1 MTSKPN
7 YGIDAPTV
15 VRNLILIG
23 GLVIVVSLVTNLL
36 PFIWT
41 GISLVAAGC
50 LMLLASLFHKLRLR
64 DTIINSLNLRGG
76 EQILDVGCG
85 HGLMLIGAAKKL
97 KTGKATGIDIWQ
109 KEDQAGNSPEATLK
123 NIEAENVGSC
133 VELKD
138 ADARNLPFADET
150 FDVIVSSFA
159 LHNIY
164 DKSEREKALVEIVRV
179 SRRGG
184 KIAIADIRHS
194 GEYAKFFRRNNLR
207 NVRRS
212 RPYFLFVIPTFV
224 VYAEKI

>member
-1 MTSKPN
+1 MMTAKPN

-15 VRNLILIG
+15 VRNL
-23 GLVIVVSLVTNLL
+23 LVIGVLVSVVSLIFKL

-41 GISLVAAGC
+41 GIALILTGC
-50 LMLLASLFHKLRLR
+50 VMLSASLFFKLRLR
-64 DTIINSLNLRGG
+64 DRIIKSLNLRGD
-76 EQILDVGCG
+76 EQVLDVGCG

-97 KTGKATGIDIWQ
+97 KTGKAVGIDIWQ
-109 KEDQAGNSPEATLK
+109 KVDQAGNSPEATLK
-123 NIEAENVGSC
+123 NIEAENVGNR

-164 DKSEREKALVEIVRV
+164 EKNEREKALAEIVRV
-179 SRRGG
+179 LKKGG
-184 KIAIADIRHS
+184 RIAVADIRHS
-194 GEYAKFFRRNNLR
+194 GQYAEFFRRNNLK

-212 RPYFLFVIPTFV
+212 RPYFLFVVPTFI

>member
-1 MTSKPN
+1 MMTAKPN

-15 VRNLILIG
+15 VRNLLIIG
-23 GLVIVVSLVTNLL
+23 VLVSVVSLIFKL

-41 GISLVAAGC
+41 GIALILTGC
-50 LMLLASLFHKLRLR
+50 VMLLASLFFKLRLR
-64 DTIINSLNLRGG
+64 DRIIKSLNLRGD
-76 EQILDVGCG
+76 EQVLDVGCG

-97 KTGKATGIDIWQ
+97 KTGKAVGIDIWQ
-109 KEDQAGNSPEATLK
+109 KVDQAGNSPEATLK
-123 NIEAENVGSC
+123 NIKAENVGNR

-164 DKSEREKALVEIVRV
+164 EKNEREKALAEIVRV
-179 SRRGG
+179 LKKGG
-184 KIAIADIRHS
+184 RIAVADIRHS
-194 GEYAKFFRRNNLR
+194 GQYAEFFRRNNLK

-212 RPYFLFVIPTFV
+212 RPYFLFVVPTFV